1 MTIIEQFKNL
11 PDVLIN
17 IILSYNEYFK
27 IRKGQ
32 LISIIPKNDYRY
44 NLLNKITFSII
55 YYNNLYN
62 NIVRYEYNY
71 NENLIDFEEKTNQN
85 IGNDMIQ
92 VDIEITPIQVVYNIF
107 IGRIKLFDNNYQKKS
122 IYYIGNLKNI
132 QWSCIKYEYIR
143 K

>member
-1 MTIIEQFKNL
+1 MKLIEKFKSL

-27 IRKGQ
+27 IRKGK
-32 LISIIPKNDYRY
+32 LITIISKNDFRY
-44 NLLNKITFSII
+44 SILNKITLSFVDRH
-55 YYNNLYN
+55 YLYN

-85 IGNDMIQ
+85 IQNDMIQ
-92 VDIEITPIQVVYNIF
+92 VDLEITPIQVIYNIF

-122 IYYIGNLKNI
+122 IYYKGDLKNL
-132 QWSCIKYEYIR
+132 QWNYTNYRYIR
-143 K
+143 N